1 MKYLFIELKIQDG
14 ERQHTHRVL
23 TTTLA
28 ENVQFVAQRY
38 AASYWGYGKREDKD
52 DYWWVDGE
60 ITIKVVRV
68 TELNEFMYRAMSDI
82 FSGNVRP
89 DLAPL
94 SDDGI
99 PQEPTDPE
107 NFSDLEVQDFK
118 NIWGQ
123 THNEICFGLD
133 LHPDDSDDVLML
145 DYFWLEDSKQW
156 YPKLSSSYSD
166 RDQAIADYLRH
177 L

>member
-1 MKYLFIELKIQDG
+1 MKYLFIELQIQDG
-14 ERQHTHRVL
+14 ERQHIHRIL
-23 TTTLA
+23 ITTLA

-38 AASYWGYGKREDKD
+38 AASYWGWGKREDKD
-52 DYWWVDGE
+52 NYWWVDGE

-68 TELNEFMYRAMSDI
+68 TELSEFMYRAMSDI

-89 DLAPL
+89 DLTPL

-107 NFSDLEVQDFK
+107 NFSDLEVQEFK
-118 NIWGQ
+118 DEWGQ
-123 THNEICFGLD
+123 DDEEINSNLD
-133 LHPDDSDDVLML
+133 LEDDSTDYLMG
-145 DYFWLEDSKQW
+145 DYFWLEAEKQW
-156 YPKLSSSYSD
+156 YPKCSSMYSE
-166 RDQAIADYLRH
+166 REQAIADYLK

>member
-14 ERQHTHRVL
+14 ERQHNHRVL

-28 ENVQFVAQRY
+28 SNVRFAAERY

-52 DYWWVDGE
+52 DYWWVNGE

-68 TELNEFMYRAMSDI
+68 TELTQYMYRAMSDI

-99 PQEPTDPE
+99 PQEPTDPQ
-107 NFSDLEVQDFK
+107 NFSDLEVQEFK
-118 NIWGQ
+118 DEWGQ
-123 THNEICFGLD
+123 PDEEINSCLD
-133 LHPDDSDDVLML
+133 LEGDSTDYLVG
-145 DYFWLEDSKQW
+145 DYFWLEDSQQW
-156 YPKLSSSYSD
+156 YPKCSSMYSE
-166 RDQAIADYLRH
+166 REQAIADYLRH

>member
-1 MKYLFIELKIQDG
+1 MKYLFIELRIQDG
-14 ERQHTHRVL
+14 ERQHTHRIL

-38 AASYWGYGKREDKD
+38 AASYWGYGEREN

-68 TELNEFMYRAMSDI
+68 TELNEYMYRAMSDI

-107 NFSDLEVQDFK
+107 NFSDLEVQEFK
-118 NIWGQ
+118 DEWGQ
-123 THNEICFGLD
+123 SHPEICACLGW
-133 LHPDDSDDVLML
+133 PEQGSDDLLMTN
-145 DYFWLEDSKQW
+145 YFWKHAEERW
-156 YPKLSSSYSD
+156 YPKSSSMYSE
-166 RDQAIADYLRH
+166 REQAIADYLRH